1 MGIVIRKTIGERA
14 IGSAENEAK
23 KIKDDAAKWDV
34 VPTKIEMNEVLSIDI
49 TPPEMR
55 DLTGKGGDK

>member
-1 MGIVIRKTIGERA
+1 MGNLIRKILKKKHDPSDITDDK
-14 IGSAENEAK
+14 AK
-23 KIKDDAAKWDV
+23 LDV
-34 VPTKIEMNEVLSIDI
+34 VPTKIEMNEVLSIDM